1 MVEMIEP
8 TLRLEENEGGW
19 TERRGMGW
27 MENKTPN
34 QVIQVGIACTHNAIH
49 TLLLK
54 TPEHATG
61 KLATRMIRDET
72 PGRKKKKKERKAHKI
87 TRESRKKIPVSCVDS
102 SRSLLRQR

>member
-1 MVEMIEP
+1 MRVRGRRRAEDKRGVVEMIEA
-8 TLRLEENEGGW
+8 TLCLEENEGGW

-34 QVIQVGIACTHNAIH
+34 QVIQVGIACTHNDIH

-61 KLATRMIRDET
+61 ET
-72 PGRKKKKKERKAHKI
+72 
-87 TRESRKKIPVSCVDS
+87 S
-102 SRSLLRQR
+102 S